1 VVSGPTDR
9 STDRSTVGMPTDRSM
24 SLTVLNNS
32 PSFQMSSVGSN
43 LPGKEYLTRRRIVAP
58 NNICSPSRIVRSQT
72 FVVSKNHQSN
82 LQSKEDSNDVCN
94 AESVYSYATDQLS
107 ESIFT
112 ETLEAHECGF
122 GGSDWD
128 VEAQKYNEETTKLA
142 KAYFFAR
149 NSPKILDEI
158 EKQYELL
165 RSNLKKN

>member
-1 VVSGPTDR
+1 
-9 STDRSTVGMPTDRSM
+9 
-24 SLTVLNNS
+24 
-32 PSFQMSSVGSN
+32 MSSVGGN
-43 LPGKEYLTRRRIVAP
+43 LPAKEYPTRR
-58 NNICSPSRIVRSQT
+58 RIVRSQT

-82 LQSKEDSNDVCN
+82 LQSKEDSNEVSN
-94 AESVYSYATDQLS
+94 AESVYSYAADQLS
-107 ESIFT
+107 ESVFT

-165 RSNLKKN
+165 RSNLKISDRSFFKRYIFFFLLT